1 MLIPL
6 GANTRVEELGQAK
19 QICEK
24 CRKEAVHQFQSRQ
37 TWFTI
42 LHIAVFAVGEKQI
55 VSTCS
60 LCGHVSKSVGDRSV
74 LAFITRSCPNCTR
87 TISADATIC
96 GGCGQVLTGHDKT
109 KSRWRIEE

>member
-6 GANTRVEELGQAK
+6 GAKARVEELGQAK
-19 QICEK
+19 QICQK
-24 CRKEAVHQFQSRQ
+24 CRGEAIHRFESRQ
-37 TWFTI
+37 TWLTVLYI
-42 LHIAVFAVGEKQI
+42 SVIPVGEKQI

-60 LCGHVSKSVGDRSV
+60 LCGHVSKSVGDRSLV
-74 LAFITRSCPNCTR
+74 AFLTKACPNCTR

-96 GGCGQVLTGHDKT
+96 GGCGHVLTGNKA